1 MRTLSTS
8 VLSVCIMLCSLC
20 TFAQDQKTP
29 LNEPDYNK
37 PRLFNDLPDRIDFN
51 PANLVNLFQL
61 KMGQSVT
68 IPLTSGFNYTGEV
81 VSTSNEAN
89 VTSVVIRSTNRA
101 GARLTFTKV
110 TDANNAVKYIGRI
123 ISLQYGDT
131 YEIVLENDQYYF
143 KKKGLYDLVNE

>member
-8 VLSVCIMLCSLC
+8 VLSVCITLCSLC
-20 TFAQDQKTP
+20 TFAQDQKIP

>member
-1 MRTLSTS
+1 
-8 VLSVCIMLCSLC
+8 MLCSLC